1 MLLCMGIIFFLSNQQ
16 SDDLNA
22 FNFPGLDKVAHI
34 VIYAV
39 LSWTVIISYS
49 ERLRRSRKWLV
60 FASAVALPILFGI
73 SDEYHQSY
81 VVGRSSEF
89 LDLVADGFGALL
101 VSTVWFRKTS

>member
-1 MLLCMGIIFFLSNQQ
+1 MLLCLGIIFFLSNLPS
-16 SDDLNA
+16 SDLDA
-22 FNFPGLDKVAHI
+22 FSFPGLDKVAHI
-34 VIYAV
+34 VVYAV

-49 ERLRRSRKWLV
+49 ERLRRTRKWLV

-101 VSTVWFRKTS
+101 VSAVWFRKT